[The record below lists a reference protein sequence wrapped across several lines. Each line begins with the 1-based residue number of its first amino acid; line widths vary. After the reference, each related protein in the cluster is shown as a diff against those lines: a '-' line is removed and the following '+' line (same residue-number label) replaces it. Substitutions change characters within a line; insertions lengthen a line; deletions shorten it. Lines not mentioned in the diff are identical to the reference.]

1 MESKKT
7 ILLTGGSGFIGRNIR
22 ESYLAEKYDLL
33 APPRCELDCADT
45 ASVDAWFR
53 HHHRVDAVIHA
64 AVKPGH
70 RNARNTSDLFYINTR
85 MFFNLERHSADYER
99 MLVIGSGAIYDN
111 RCYRPRMREEEWT
124 QHIPADEHGY
134 CKYVC
139 EKMIE
144 RSANIYD
151 LRVFGIYGPYEDY
164 AIRFIS
170 NAICKALHG
179 LPITLRQDRRFSYL
193 WVRDL
198 MPVLDWFLTH
208 EPHHRAYNVVPD
220 ETVTL
225 YQLALL
231 VRCLTGCEVP
241 IRVGCDG
248 MGMEYTGDNSRLRS
262 EVPGLR
268 FTPPAEA
275 VAELID
281 WYEGRLGQV
290 DRSLLLVD
298 K

>member
-22 ESYLAEKYDLL
+22 ESCLAEKYDLL
-33 APPRCELDCADT
+33 VPSRSELDCADT
-45 ASVDAWFR
+45 SSVDAWFR
-53 HHHRVDAVIHA
+53 RHRVDAVIHA

-70 RNARNTSDLFYINTR
+70 RNAKDTSDLFYTNTR
-85 MFFNLERHSADYER
+85 MFFNLERHCNDYER

-111 RCYRPRMREEEWT
+111 RSYRPRMREEEWT
-124 QHIPADEHGY
+124 QHLPADEHGY

-139 EKMIE
+139 GKTIE

-198 MPVLDWFLTH
+198 MPVLEWFLAH
-208 EPHHRAYNVVPD
+208 EPRHRAYNVAPQ
-220 ETVTL
+220 ESVTL
-225 YQLALL
+225 YELALL
-231 VRCLTGCEVP
+231 VRRLAGCDVP
-241 IRVGCDG
+241 IRVGCEG
-248 MGMEYTGDNSRLRS
+248 MGMEYTADNGRLRA
-262 EVPGLR
+262 EMPDLR

-275 VAELID
+275 VAELIR
-281 WYEGRLGQV
+281 WYAARRGQI